1 MTLLLLT
8 STLSAK
14 ATHVALEMLFFK
26 LKHLSGM
33 SHLLLCLVM
42 TLMDITNDKAVPL
55 TKQLINDYERFTKHQ
70 PFAVMPVP
78 TRKKFLPY
86 GTSPPQG
93 EGENGRYSVET
104 FVEKPNP
111 EDAPN

>member
-1 MTLLLLT
+1 MIPLLLT

-26 LKHLSGM
+26 LKAFVGNEPFV
-33 SHLLLCLVM
+33 VM
-42 TLMDITNDKAVPL
+42 LGDDLMDITNDKAVPL
-55 TKQLINDYERFTKHQ
+55 TKQLINDYEETHASTI
-70 PFAVMPVP
+70 AVMPVP
-78 TRKKFLPY
+78 HEEVSSY
-86 GTSPPQG
+86 GVIAPQG

-111 EDAPN
+111 EGCTK